1 MRGLIEV
8 MEVACGARRQAGRRV
23 CACARSLEGLRRGG
37 DGCFHLPTS
46 FASDVNKKRGKASR
60 LLYTNVQREEGRGI
74 EKLL

>member
-1 MRGLIEV
+1 MRGSIEV

-23 CACARSLEGLRRGG
+23 CACARSLEGLQWGG
-37 DGCFHLPTS
+37 CGCFHLPTS